1 MKRLLLAAKLNTIE
15 SRSKSKSK
23 SKFKDKLNAF

>member
-1 MKRLLLAAKLNTIE
+1 MKRLLLAAKLNMIE
-15 SRSKSKSK
+15 SRSKSK

>member
-1 MKRLLLAAKLNTIE
+1 MKRLLLAAKLNRIE
-15 SRSKSKSK
+15 SRSK